1 MDGAATALAADIVIE
16 TNTHAR
22 IGIYSSRAEGEKLG
36 RRCKVGKD
44 ERKCHVRKRVNCNGE
59 SNRDA
64 QEEREIKTGKRNPQE
79 NTAVQPG
86 GTEVGEEH

>member
-1 MDGAATALAADIVIE
+1 MDGTATALAVGIVIE

-22 IGIYSSRAEGEKLG
+22 IGIHTSRAEGDKLG

-44 ERKCHVRKRVNCNGE
+44 EGKRHVRKRLTCNGE
-59 SNRDA
+59 SNRDTE
-64 QEEREIKTGKRNPQE
+64 EEREIKMGKRNPQE

-86 GTEVGEEH
+86 G